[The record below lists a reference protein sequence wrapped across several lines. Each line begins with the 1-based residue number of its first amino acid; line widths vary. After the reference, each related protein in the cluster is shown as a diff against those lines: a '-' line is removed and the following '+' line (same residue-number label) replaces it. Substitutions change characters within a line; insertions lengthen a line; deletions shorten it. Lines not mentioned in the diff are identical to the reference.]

1 MKLPDETFWK
11 SSNGSTDL
19 KSLSYA
25 KKVFAILKQ
34 GYSVEMNIEAPA
46 TIETKQYQY
55 SIAFETS
62 GTTGYPKRCV
72 HSWSGLENAYKRL
85 ERFLNLDQPVHTVSC
100 LPIHHISETP
110 SVRIY
115 LLEDMYH

>member
-55 SIAFETS
+55 SIALRPVEPRDT
-62 GTTGYPKRCV
+62 KRCV
-72 HSWSGLENAYKRL
+72 HSWSGLRCIQ
-85 ERFLNLDQPVHTVSC
+85 R
-100 LPIHHISETP
+100 
-110 SVRIY
+110 
-115 LLEDMYH
+115 